1 MMLNPDCERFVFRAT
16 PSEEGVVLAGD
27 QDDLEDLVDH
37 VAAEA
42 NHEGNRRR
50 QKRLDE
56 AFALL
61 NGAFRKA
68 RDS

>member
-1 MMLNPDCERFVFRAT
+1 MVLDADCERFVFRAT
-16 PSEEGVVLAGD
+16 PSEEGVALAGD
-27 QDDLEDLVDH
+27 QDDLEELVDH

-56 AFALL
+56 AFAVL
-61 NGAFRKA
+61 NEAFHKA